1 MWFYNVLKT
10 KGKRKKKRRFISE
23 EKTEE
28 KQNSVTKKDSFS
40 DEVEIRREMV

>member
-1 MWFYNVLKT
+1 MFLKQRA
-10 KGKRKKKRRFISE
+10 KEKKKRRFISE